1 MVSVIIATPQK
12 KNTDRL
18 EPNQYPQMS
27 CVYVGREELSFNLKQ
42 VGKHN
47 PAASTSVGLEKSV
60 NVII

>member
-1 MVSVIIATPQK
+1 M

-47 PAASTSVGLEKSV
+47 PAVSTGVDSEESVKV
-60 NVII
+60 TI